1 MEYVGK
7 ECYVMIGEKI
17 YVSSNEDCNEVT
29 TIVRDQL
36 ATLRWYIWEQL
47 PTEIRTGLDMELWN
61 REKQRRLREYPKL
74 DYAYE
79 KSVIL
84 EEKQYE
90 NN

>member
-1 MEYVGK
+1 MEYVGQ
-7 ECYVMIGEKI
+7 ECYVMFGEKI

-29 TIVRDQL
+29 TIVRNQL

-61 REKQRRLREYPKL
+61 REMQRRLREYPKL
-74 DYAYE
+74 DYEYE

-84 EEKQYE
+84 RVGKG
-90 NN
+90 